1 MRSTTNN
8 WKMPVFA
15 WISVT
20 WSRQMPGQL
29 PERVPDWQSPMAI
42 PRRRRERQHHDVP
55 PPWLRVPRWIQRG
68 PGMAMAAQKWAADG
82 WWWNDAGISE
92 AAVLIYRC
100 QDIVIIPP
108 PKKNT
113 ILLTARWKVL
123 FRHGRFWFDHQT
135 RGAIEARLSDRCHG
149 SYGSV
154 WSIRWSGDV
163 RLECRLAVKLG
174 TVFERNVWD
183 LLHLNILNIS
193 LSHIKLKVKRSI
205 KYIYIYIFK
214 ILYRSHRCNH
224 GVMVCGMVFSVDW
237 SCKAQVMGDP
247 FLAAPLR
254 PLCKDG
260 EKIDRS
266 ATADV
271 CLPSVPLK
279 SHVFHFKSK
288 SFLLQSRLN
297 LNWCYPTPTFSHFE
311 SPIDPTF

>member
-108 PKKNT
+108 QKKKNT

-193 LSHIKLKVKRSI
+193 LLHIKLKVKRSI
-205 KYIYIYIFK
+205 KYIYIYLRSYIDHTGAIMVSWCAVWYSLLIGAAK
-214 ILYRSHRCNH
+214 LKLWEIHSLQLLYVPFAKTARKLIDLQLLMFVYQAFHLNPMFSTSNPRVSCCNH
-224 GVMVCGMVFSVDW
+224 V
-237 SCKAQVMGDP
+237 
-247 FLAAPLR
+247 
-254 PLCKDG
+254 
-260 EKIDRS
+260 
-266 ATADV
+266 
-271 CLPSVPLK
+271 
-279 SHVFHFKSK
+279 
-288 SFLLQSRLN
+288 
-297 LNWCYPTPTFSHFE
+297 
-311 SPIDPTF
+311 

>member
-1 MRSTTNN
+1 
-8 WKMPVFA
+8 
-15 WISVT
+15 
-20 WSRQMPGQL
+20 
-29 PERVPDWQSPMAI
+29 
-42 PRRRRERQHHDVP
+42 
-55 PPWLRVPRWIQRG
+55 
-68 PGMAMAAQKWAADG
+68 
-82 WWWNDAGISE
+82 
-92 AAVLIYRC
+92 
-100 QDIVIIPP
+100 
-108 PKKNT
+108 
-113 ILLTARWKVL
+113 
-123 FRHGRFWFDHQT
+123 
-135 RGAIEARLSDRCHG
+135 
-149 SYGSV
+149 
-154 WSIRWSGDV
+154 V

-193 LSHIKLKVKRSI
+193 LLHIKLKVKRSI